1 MDESVGLQSAPIRT
15 CVGCRNQ
22 APQKELLRVVL
33 READVLPDQ
42 HRRLD
47 GRGAYVHH
55 QLECIDRAIQRRSFV
70 RALLATQPLKFD
82 QLLQFASSFVS
93 PQA

>member
-22 APQKELLRVVL
+22 APQRELLRV
-33 READVLPDQ
+33 VLPDQ

-55 QLECIDRAIQRRSFV
+55 HLECIDRAIQRRSFV
-70 RALLATQPLKFD
+70 RALRATQPLKFD